1 MGSNNQFYPFLDQL
15 FFKELDIMKTHTIFA
30 LLFLFASV
38 FNLYQAAP
46 LEEQKEEVP
55 ILSAEDLAVHQM
67 IEQLVAKA
75 FDGGKGDLIIDG
87 TQTDEVLDSNGSADV
102 KTQTDEDV
110 NSNGSVDV
118 RVQTHEDVVSKESED
133 VGIQAEDDIDSNDTE
148 NNEKQTDEYIDSNG
162 SKDVGTLKGEK

>member
-87 TQTDEVLDSNGSADV
+87 TQTDEVLDSNGS
-102 KTQTDEDV
+102 
-110 NSNGSVDV
+110 VDV